1 MLFIGPEASINCRR
15 VCMLIYFKEPEK
27 KKKKQLKV
35 EITLRV
41 FAFFISNS
49 FFKLNLNVAHRFH
62 EFSFKC
68 CLDNAYK
75 HHHTGTLFTFTVFV
89 PMPRPRSIY
98 VASM

>member
-1 MLFIGPEASINCRR
+1 MLFIGPEASINCRM
-15 VCMLIYFKEPEK
+15 VCMLISFKESEK
-27 KKKKQLKV
+27 KKKNYK
-35 EITLRV
+35 LRLSLEYSL
-41 FAFFISNS
+41 FFISSS
-49 FFKLNLNVAHRFH
+49 FFKVNLNVAYRFH

-68 CLDNAYK
+68 CFDNAYK